1 MSIWRFQELASE
13 FDTKDVLYTIGEG
26 DTECQEIKYKGLNIF
41 LKREDFNP
49 TGSWKD
55 RSTAYKISKL
65 AKNGMASAV
74 IASSGNA
81 AISYMTFANL
91 VPDFNMHI
99 VVSPHISTDK
109 RLILENLA
117 GEKHKIYF
125 ELQAKSFST
134 KLALQLKSVLLKS
147 SVDDEMVRGYHSL
160 GFEIYEEHKKR
171 FNEQSILISAAS
183 SGAGV
188 LGLVDGL
195 FYKMEDETRMPRV
208 FVAQTEACAPL
219 VEGVEDSATDSIQDR
234 TEASITYPAPPQGR
248 SSSNQVSKQDSID
261 GDNKIQKSLAEAIVD
276 KSMLRQ
282 YKVRLVMANTNGQAF
297 AISNDELE
305 RAKGFVKEIDPKN
318 SRRLQDLSY
327 TSLLSFASFLRIKE
341 NKLAPEIKNYF
352 LIATGR

>member
-26 DTECQEIKYKGLNIF
+26 DTVCQEIKYKGLNIF

-125 ELQAKSFST
+125 ESQAKSFST

-147 SVDDEMVRGYHSL
+147 SVDDEMVRGYQSL
-160 GFEIYEEHKKR
+160 GFEVYEEHKKR

-219 VEGVEDSATDSIQDR
+219 VGESEGASSNPTHPLLSEERNESSKEFSKEDSIFGSTQ
-234 TEASITYPAPPQGR
+234 
-248 SSSNQVSKQDSID
+248 
-261 GDNKIQKSLAEAIVD
+261 IQKSLAEAIVD